1 MLTFLLVTFLVPPL
15 ILAADYVQKTELSL
29 KELIQKAGPDLC
41 SLSLGASV
49 PVFLDPHV
57 RTVLGG
63 EGPAVEL
70 IGILVLFIFRRAC
83 IRLNRQGLPTRYAY
97 AGTVVG
103 IASVFVVGVIMLL
116 GYV

>member
-49 PVFLDPHV
+49 PVF

-70 IGILVLFIFRRAC
+70 IGILVLLIFRGAC
-83 IRLNRQGLPTRYAY
+83 IRLNRQHLPTRYSY